1 MRASRLVALLLH
13 VQRHHGAS
21 TAPELARH
29 LEVSVR
35 TIYRDVGRA
44 AGGGG
49 PALDRA
55 RTSRRHQAHGGLA
68 VPARR
73 ARSEETAALLVGG
86 AGAADLGL
94 GTVLVA
100 AQSKVLT
107 ALPPEL
113 RARAGRIRERF
124 VLDAPGWFHRPEAS
138 PHLTTVAEGV
148 WSGRRLDLGYRSRAG
163 VVARTVDPLGLVL
176 KAGTWYLVAGVSG
189 RPRTY
194 RVSRIEEA
202 TVRIEAA
209 ERPADFDLAAWWQQ
223 SSDEFD
229 LAMRPLA
236 ARLRMTPAA
245 TSRLAAAVP
254 GPATRAAIDDATPPD
269 GDGLVE
275 LTLPMESIEVAV
287 SQLASLGEVEVLA
300 PVALRNA
307 LAAHARALATLNR

>member
-35 TIYRDVGRA
+35 TIYRDVA
-44 AGGGG
+44 ALQEAGVPLWTEPGPLGGIRLTEGWRY
-49 PALDRA
+49 PLD
-55 RTSRRHQAHGGLA
+55 GLS
-68 VPARR
+68 
-73 ARSEETAALLVGG
+73 SEETAALLVGG

-138 PHLTTVAEGV
+138 PHLTTVAEAV

-176 KAGTWYLVAGVSG
+176 KAGTWYLVAAVSG

-194 RVSRIEEA
+194 RVSRIEET

-236 ARLRMTPAA
+236 ARLRMATAA

-287 SQLASLGEVEVLA
+287 SQLASLGDVEVLA
-300 PVALRNA
+300 PVALRHA

>member
-1 MRASRLVALLLH
+1 M
-13 VQRHHGAS
+13 
-21 TAPELARH
+21 
-29 LEVSVR
+29 
-35 TIYRDVGRA
+35 
-44 AGGGG
+44 
-49 PALDRA
+49 
-55 RTSRRHQAHGGLA
+55 
-68 VPARR
+68 
-73 ARSEETAALLVGG
+73 
-86 AGAADLGL
+86 
-94 GTVLVA
+94 
-100 AQSKVLT
+100 
-107 ALPPEL
+107 
-113 RARAGRIRERF
+113 
-124 VLDAPGWFHRPEAS
+124 
-138 PHLTTVAEGV
+138 
-148 WSGRRLDLGYRSRAG
+148 
-163 VVARTVDPLGLVL
+163 VARTVDPLGLVL

-202 TVRIEAA
+202 TVRIEAG

-254 GPATRAAIDDATPPD
+254 GPATRAAIGDATPPD

-275 LTLPMESIEVAV
+275 LALPMESIEVAV